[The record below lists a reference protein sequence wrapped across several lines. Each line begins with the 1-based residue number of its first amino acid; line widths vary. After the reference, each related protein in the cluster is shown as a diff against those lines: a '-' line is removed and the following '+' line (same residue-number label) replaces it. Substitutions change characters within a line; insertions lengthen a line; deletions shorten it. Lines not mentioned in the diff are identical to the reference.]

1 MEEQLVINE
10 VSAKIIE
17 LVAALGVT
25 NIDNIPRAWQYRI
38 DSQWQIAINGHEY
51 PVTVE
56 PEASMSIEL
65 PPFVIGV
72 WYNGWLAGLFPP
84 VGLTGVIAAGA
95 GANQDTLIAAID
107 KALETLYAPAASFC
121 TKAS

>member
-1 MEEQLVINE
+1 MEEQLVMSE

-17 LVAALGVT
+17 LVAALGVA
-25 NIDNIPRAWQYRI
+25 NIYELPGAWQYRI

-56 PEASMSIEL
+56 PEKGMAIEL
-65 PPFVIGV
+65 SPFEIGV
-72 WYNGWLAGLFPP
+72 WYNGWLAGLLPP
-84 VGLTGVIAAGA
+84 VGLAGVIAAGA

-107 KALETLYAPAASFC
+107 KALETS
-121 TKAS
+121 